1 MKVHSNFAGQTSKHR
16 LLALSCA
23 TALASFA
30 FIAKPALA
38 EEATADST
46 ANLDTRATTTAN
58 VETTADLV
66 ETKVV
71 DAKPA
76 TEATANTSEEAA
88 SVNTDAGT
96 NLTTVTVSQE
106 QTPDQP
112 AIATNA
118 VEAQATNT
126 ESSASTGH
134 YYSDDKGNWYYK
146 DANGE
151 NLKGAQTIDG
161 QNVYFE
167 NNGRQVKGDF
177 AEDGYYY
184 DGNSGQRVTNSYVRR
199 GASLWFYVDAE
210 GRKLFGEQ
218 TINNQDVYFDQN
230 YGTQVKGNFA
240 SNGYYYDEDS
250 GARVDFGKNQF
261 VKVDNNWYY
270 VDNQGKIVKGAQT
283 IDGKLYYF
291 IASGASKYIQY
302 GKQVKGEIVDFVAN
316 SNIAPVYSMW
326 NKFEITRRYYFDENT
341 GEAVIDGQVVY
352 LYESG
357 KQAKGELIEVN
368 GVPHYYDANTGA
380 RVSNAILTIKGKT
393 YQFDAD
399 GNGKLVG

>member
-134 YYSDDKGNWYYK
+134 YYSDGTIKTPMVKTSKAHKPLMVKTFTLKTMGDKSREISPK
-146 DANGE
+146 
-151 NLKGAQTIDG
+151 TVIIMM
-161 QNVYFE
+161 
-167 NNGRQVKGDF
+167 
-177 AEDGYYY
+177 
-184 DGNSGQRVTNSYVRR
+184 VT
-199 GASLWFYVDAE
+199 
-210 GRKLFGEQ
+210 
-218 TINNQDVYFDQN
+218 
-230 YGTQVKGNFA
+230 
-240 SNGYYYDEDS
+240 
-250 GARVDFGKNQF
+250 
-261 VKVDNNWYY
+261 
-270 VDNQGKIVKGAQT
+270 
-283 IDGKLYYF
+283 
-291 IASGASKYIQY
+291 
-302 GKQVKGEIVDFVAN
+302 
-316 SNIAPVYSMW
+316 
-326 NKFEITRRYYFDENT
+326 
-341 GEAVIDGQVVY
+341 
-352 LYESG
+352 
-357 KQAKGELIEVN
+357 
-368 GVPHYYDANTGA
+368 
-380 RVSNAILTIKGKT
+380 RVSVLLIVMLDEEQVYGST
-393 YQFDAD
+393 
-399 GNGKLVG
+399 

>member
-46 ANLDTRATTTAN
+46 ANLDTRATTTVN

-71 DAKPA
+71 DATPA
-76 TEATANTSEEAA
+76 TEATANTSEEAV

-112 AIATNA
+112 AVATNA

-126 ESSASTGH
+126 KSSASTGH

-151 NLKGAQTIDG
+151 NLKGA
-161 QNVYFE
+161 
-167 NNGRQVKGDF
+167 
-177 AEDGYYY
+177 
-184 DGNSGQRVTNSYVRR
+184 
-199 GASLWFYVDAE
+199 
-210 GRKLFGEQ
+210 
-218 TINNQDVYFDQN
+218 
-230 YGTQVKGNFA
+230 
-240 SNGYYYDEDS
+240 
-250 GARVDFGKNQF
+250 
-261 VKVDNNWYY
+261 
-270 VDNQGKIVKGAQT
+270 
-283 IDGKLYYF
+283 
-291 IASGASKYIQY
+291 
-302 GKQVKGEIVDFVAN
+302 
-316 SNIAPVYSMW
+316 
-326 NKFEITRRYYFDENT
+326 
-341 GEAVIDGQVVY
+341 
-352 LYESG
+352 
-357 KQAKGELIEVN
+357 
-368 GVPHYYDANTGA
+368 
-380 RVSNAILTIKGKT
+380 
-393 YQFDAD
+393 
-399 GNGKLVG
+399 

>member
-112 AIATNA
+112 AIATTA

-283 IDGKLYYF
+283 IDG
-291 IASGASKYIQY
+291 
-302 GKQVKGEIVDFVAN
+302 
-316 SNIAPVYSMW
+316 
-326 NKFEITRRYYFDENT
+326 
-341 GEAVIDGQVVY
+341 
-352 LYESG
+352 
-357 KQAKGELIEVN
+357 
-368 GVPHYYDANTGA
+368 
-380 RVSNAILTIKGKT
+380 
-393 YQFDAD
+393 
-399 GNGKLVG
+399 

>member
-46 ANLDTRATTTAN
+46 ANLDTRATTTVN
-58 VETTADLV
+58 VETTANLV

-71 DAKPA
+71 DATPA
-76 TEATANTSEEAA
+76 TEATANTSEEAV

-112 AIATNA
+112 AVATNS

-126 ESSASTGH
+126 ESNASTGH

-184 DGNSGQRVTNSYVRR
+184 DGN
-199 GASLWFYVDAE
+199 
-210 GRKLFGEQ
+210 
-218 TINNQDVYFDQN
+218 
-230 YGTQVKGNFA
+230 
-240 SNGYYYDEDS
+240 
-250 GARVDFGKNQF
+250 
-261 VKVDNNWYY
+261 
-270 VDNQGKIVKGAQT
+270 
-283 IDGKLYYF
+283 
-291 IASGASKYIQY
+291 
-302 GKQVKGEIVDFVAN
+302 
-316 SNIAPVYSMW
+316 
-326 NKFEITRRYYFDENT
+326 
-341 GEAVIDGQVVY
+341 
-352 LYESG
+352 
-357 KQAKGELIEVN
+357 
-368 GVPHYYDANTGA
+368 
-380 RVSNAILTIKGKT
+380 
-393 YQFDAD
+393 
-399 GNGKLVG
+399 